1 MSIDS
6 IKRDIE
12 RKKRDI
18 ENQKAKIADY
28 REDIAFQKHVA
39 QQCYK
44 EFEIDA
50 YFMMADKSKVAT
62 IEGLNQK
69 IRLPASSGI
78 RKDVIVKLT
87 PEQAFLGV
95 RREWIKLKS

>member
-1 MSIDS
+1 
-6 IKRDIE
+6 
-12 RKKRDI
+12 
-18 ENQKAKIADY
+18 
-28 REDIAFQKHVA
+28 
-39 QQCYK
+39 
-44 EFEIDA
+44 
-50 YFMMADKSKVAT
+50 MMADKSKVAT

-69 IRLPASSGI
+69 IRLPASGDI